1 MTTSGQTYY
10 SGKSGKASYIPST
23 GLVANPTVAPTLG
36 SSAAG
41 TLAATTYFVVYTYTD
56 AQGQTVASPESSLA
70 VAADNVLTVTSPAA
84 STNATGYNVYVG
96 ITSGAETLQTVTP
109 IAIGTAWTEP
119 TTGLIAGAALPT
131 INSTAVPVQLPV
143 KQWNATHTATG
154 LDSTNTKSAGF
165 QNITGGIQKLDGS
178 CDLLWDGSAT
188 NDTPPNLQAGSYINL
203 QLYPVATL
211 ANPISVPSAFIE
223 SANYKWE
230 SEQLVAVTI
239 QFKSDGSFTMPNGT

>member
-1 MTTSGQTYY
+1 MSTSGQTYY
-10 SGKSGKASYIPST
+10 SGKSGKATYIPST
-23 GLVANPTVAPTLG
+23 GLVANPTVAPTLA
-36 SSAAG
+36 SSAGG
-41 TLAATTYFVVYTYTD
+41 TMAATTYYVVYTYTD
-56 AQGQTVASPESSLA
+56 AQGQTVASPEASLA
-70 VAADNVLTVTSPAA
+70 VAADYLLTVTSPAA

-96 ITSGAETLQTVTP
+96 TATGQETLQNSSP
-109 IAIGTAWTEP
+109 IALGTNWTEP
-119 TTGLIAGAALPT
+119 TSGLIAGTALPT

-154 LDSTNTKSAGF
+154 LDSTNTKSAGY

-188 NDTPPNLQAGSYINL
+188 NDTPPNIQAGSYVNL

-211 ANPISVPSAFIE
+211 TNPISVPSAFIE

-230 SEQLVAVTI
+230 SEQLVTVTI
-239 QFKSDGSFTMPNGT
+239 QFKSDGAFTMPNGT